1 MREGREEEGG
11 GGRDKKTSEYCDVFL
26 RTCTLCY
33 VVLLFA
39 FTIPL
44 PCQNLRVEIIKG
56 RGNNACGRGNKQRR
70 ADKKL
75 SCNVSFLHFQRAA
88 APFLTKASFTQLHT
102 PIDALRESST
112 GAPRASFYYYSLH
125 YHRYCQSGCPRIQY
139 LLSRFEIQIAS
150 LPGSFPLHKVS
161 P

>member
-1 MREGREEEGG
+1 MREGREEEGET
-11 GGRDKKTSEYCDVFL
+11 KKTNTVEALMDILATTYCDAFL

-33 VVLLFA
+33 VVLLFP

-75 SCNVSFLHFQRAA
+75 SCNVSFLHFQRAV
-88 APFLTKASFTQLHT
+88 LKH
-102 PIDALRESST
+102 ALVSIITRYIIIAT
-112 GAPRASFYYYSLH
+112 DNLLRRAL
-125 YHRYCQSGCPRIQY
+125 
-139 LLSRFEIQIAS
+139 
-150 LPGSFPLHKVS
+150 
-161 P
+161 

>member
-11 GGRDKKTSEYCDVFL
+11 RGRDKKTSEYCDVFL

-33 VVLLFA
+33 VVLLFP

-75 SCNVSFLHFQRAA
+75 SCVHRLMRYGNRLRARHALVSIITRYINNLLRRA
-88 APFLTKASFTQLHT
+88 L
-102 PIDALRESST
+102 
-112 GAPRASFYYYSLH
+112 
-125 YHRYCQSGCPRIQY
+125 
-139 LLSRFEIQIAS
+139 
-150 LPGSFPLHKVS
+150 
-161 P
+161 